1 MAKIKSSSTVNPTPG
16 VGLNT
21 WLILGFLFFIVP
33 IFSAALFS
41 VQVGDG
47 SYTLTA
53 YSRMLSDPGLSE
65 SLWLSTKLVFM
76 TVAIVLLF
84 MVPTVTWL
92 HIRAQKAKRVVE
104 FITLLPL
111 IIPPVVTALGLLS
124 SMPSFLK
131 DSPYLLGFAYGAL
144 TMPYTYRYF
153 LL

>member
-1 MAKIKSSSTVNPTPG
+1 MTKIKSSSTVTPKPG

-92 HIRAQKAKRVVE
+92 HIRAQKAKRVVWDS
-104 FITLLPL
+104 
-111 IIPPVVTALGLLS
+111 LS
-124 SMPSFLK
+124 PEPTELCQVLEK
-131 DSPYLLGFAYGAL
+131 
-144 TMPYTYRYF
+144 
-153 LL
+153 